1 MPNPKSRSKP
11 LRVVH
16 LSDFHLPLGREAR
29 PHELANKRVF
39 GWLNLKLNRGRAHRL
54 DVLEGVLA
62 GVAEERADL
71 HVITGDLTNLALD
84 REFSD
89 VSRLLDRFGLTPE
102 NTVLAPG
109 NHDRYTISA
118 DLDATFERG
127 FGAFFEEEVGR
138 THDYPRTR
146 IAGPVA
152 LAALDTA
159 VWRGP
164 IRAAGRIDA
173 PQIDRLVAFLDSADA
188 AGLWPVIA
196 MHHPPYAL
204 DGDFARQY
212 RVGLAGHE
220 LLARALGGRRG
231 TILHGH
237 LHHFDRRTVG
247 ELDAIGV
254 PSASHDG
261 GSAEEQAAYHVY
273 AFDRAG
279 MLDAYVA
286 RFWPGPDG
294 GRRWKMVL
302 PEATGTR

>member
-16 LSDFHLPLGREAR
+16 LSDLHLPLREEAR
-29 PHELANKRVF
+29 PHELANKRAL

-54 DVLEGVLA
+54 EILEGLLA

-71 HVITGDLTNLALD
+71 HVVTGDLTNLALD
-84 REFSD
+84 REFAD
-89 VSRLLDRFGLTPE
+89 TARLLDRFGLTPE
-102 NTVLAPG
+102 NTALLPG
-109 NHDRYTISA
+109 NHDRYTITA

-127 FGAFFEEEVGR
+127 FRAFFEEDLGR
-138 THDYPRTR
+138 TRDYPRTR

-152 LAALDTA
+152 FAALDTA

-164 IRAAGRIDA
+164 LRAAGRIDA
-173 PQIDRLVAFLDSADA
+173 PQIDRLLAFLDGADA

-204 DGDFARQY
+204 EGDFARQY

-220 LLARALGGRRG
+220 LLARALDGRRG

-237 LHHFDRRTVG
+237 LHAFVRREVGGFDAVG
-247 ELDAIGV
+247 V
-254 PSASHDG
+254 TSASHDAG
-261 GSAEEQAAYHVY
+261 AGDAQAAYHVY

-279 MLDAYVA
+279 MLDASAV
-286 RFWPGPDG
+286 RFWPGADG
-294 GRRWKMVL
+294 GRLERRPL
-302 PEATGTR
+302 PAATEAH

>member
-1 MPNPKSRSKP
+1 MPNHKSRSKP

-16 LSDFHLPLGREAR
+16 FSDLHLPLREEAR
-29 PHELANKRVF
+29 PHELANKRAL

-54 DVLEGVLA
+54 DVLEGLLA
-62 GVAEERADL
+62 GVADERADL
-71 HVITGDLTNLALD
+71 HVVTGDLTNLAID

-89 VSRLLDRFGLTPE
+89 VARLLDRFGLTPE
-102 NTVLAPG
+102 NTVVLPG

-127 FGAFFEEEVGR
+127 FGAFFEEDVGR
-138 THDYPRTR
+138 TRHYPRTR

-152 LAALDTA
+152 FAVLDTA

-173 PQIDRLVAFLDSADA
+173 PQIDRLLAFLDGSDA

-204 DGDFARQY
+204 EGDFGRQY

-220 LLARALGGRRG
+220 LLAQALDGRRG

-237 LHHFDRRTVG
+237 LHLLARREVG
-247 ELDAIGV
+247 GFDAIGV
-254 PSASHDG
+254 PSASHDAG
-261 GSAEEQAAYHVY
+261 TREAQAAYHVY
-273 AFDRAG
+273 GFDRAG
-279 MLDAYVA
+279 LLDAYTV
-286 RFWPGPDG
+286 RFWPGAGG
-294 GRRWKMVL
+294 GRRERVPL
-302 PEATGTR
+302 PGATGTH